1 MHFLFILPCLYR
13 SLQQYLIEPFLDKLT
28 SNVIFCKKNIVIV
41 GYINTDVLKK
51 DKTHNA
57 FANILSVYNI
67 E

>member
-28 SNVIFCKKNIVIV
+28 SNVIFCIKNIV
-41 GYINTDVLKK
+41 YINTDVLKK